1 MKNLNNKNNIE
12 QSYDKNLIDMINDI
26 KQEQD
31 KIQQVIINNHKVLMK
46 RINKIQEFNEISDMR
61 STVLY
66 NELKKIKEKI

>member
-1 MKNLNNKNNIE
+1 
-12 QSYDKNLIDMINDI
+12 MINDI